1 MAFKEPVKLN
11 NIQLTSLHTKCGA
24 KTLKVYANIPNADFD
39 VCENCKPTQEFSCE
53 KSDKVILSLNPML
66 FQKVTHLAIYVVSNH
81 GSEYSSINNLI
92 VLGQPLGG
100 IDVS

>member
-1 MAFKEPVKLN
+1 
-11 NIQLTSLHTKCGA
+11 
-24 KTLKVYANIPNADFD
+24 
-39 VCENCKPTQEFSCE
+39 
-53 KSDKVILSLNPML
+53 ML